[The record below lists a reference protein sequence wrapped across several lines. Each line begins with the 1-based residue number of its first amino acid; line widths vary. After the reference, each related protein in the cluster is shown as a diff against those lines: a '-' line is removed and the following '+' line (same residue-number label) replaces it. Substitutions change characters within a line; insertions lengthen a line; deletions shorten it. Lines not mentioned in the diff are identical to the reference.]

1 MRPYGRIGVDVPAF
15 GTSDVVTH
23 APYMITGLCVGEGHA
38 PPVALASLAHA
49 ATDHARKSTLDGSG
63 ATGEACLSPT
73 GTAGMTNTLNT
84 TANVRPRCVCAA
96 PVIEHARLGDIA
108 GNDHRTMRRGGACP
122 SRSLSITRARGHGP
136 CTQIDGGWLWCNG
149 RGMPLPY
156 RYRRGAPV
164 RHLRVSTC
172 DAL

>member
-73 GTAGMTNTLNT
+73 GTAG
-84 TANVRPRCVCAA
+84 A
-96 PVIEHARLGDIA
+96 
-108 GNDHRTMRRGGACP
+108 
-122 SRSLSITRARGHGP
+122 
-136 CTQIDGGWLWCNG
+136 
-149 RGMPLPY
+149 LPY
-156 RYRRGAPV
+156 GISAFRRV
-164 RHLRVSTC
+164 MLYSSECVS
-172 DAL
+172 A